1 MPGRIEA
8 PLACRRVVKFLPEG
22 ITPQTRILF
31 FGRGLRAFGD
41 GFISLLLPVYITALG
56 FDVVAVGA
64 ITTATLLGSAAL
76 TILVGLAAHRIGRR
90 LLLVIAS
97 LLMIGTGIGFL
108 VERDLWPLIAIAF
121 IGTLNPSPGDVSLFY
136 PLEQALLA
144 ESVPAQGRTATFAIY
159 SLIGSLVA
167 ALGALCAGVPDL
179 LRETLALSLV
189 TALQAMFALYT
200 LLGLA
205 TYFLYRR
212 LPPHLDRRD
221 TTVSKALGPSRGIV
235 FTLAALFSLD
245 SFAGGLIVQ
254 SLLALWLFNRFG
266 LSLVAA
272 GSIFF
277 WSGCFT
283 AVSFLAAVRLSRRIG
298 LVRTMVFTHLPAN
311 LCTIAL
317 PFAPNLPVAVALLLV
332 RAALSQMDV
341 PTRSSYVMAVVTPP
355 ERAAAA
361 SITALPRSL
370 ATALAPLLSGWLFAL
385 SPFGWPL
392 VIGGGLKV
400 TYDLLLLALFQR
412 HKPPEEVD

>member
-1 MPGRIEA
+1 MRFI
-8 PLACRRVVKFLPEG
+8 PEG
-22 ITPQTRILF
+22 VTAETRIIFL
-31 FGRGLRAFGD
+31 GRGLRAFGD
-41 GFISLLLPVYITALG
+41 GFISLLLPIYITALG

-76 TILVGLAAHRIGRR
+76 TIVVGFAAHRIGRR
-90 LLLVIAS
+90 NLLVIAA
-97 LLMIGTGIGFL
+97 LLMIGTGLGFVL
-108 VERDLWPLIAIAF
+108 ERDFWPLIVIAF

-144 ESVPAQGRTATFAIY
+144 ESVPPAGRTATFAFY

-167 ALGALCAGVPDL
+167 ALGALFAGVPDL
-179 LRETLALSLV
+179 LRAFFALDRLM
-189 TALQAMFALYT
+189 ALQAMFALYT
-200 LLGLA
+200 ILGLF

-221 TTVSKALGPSRGIV
+221 GTATTPLGPSRRVV

-245 SFAGGLIVQ
+245 SFGGGLLVQ

-266 LSLVAA
+266 LSLAAA

-283 AVSFLAAVRLSRRIG
+283 AVSYLAAVRLSRRIG

-317 PFAPNLPVAVALLLV
+317 AFAPNLPIAVALLLI

-370 ATALAPLLSGWLFAL
+370 ATALAPLLSGWAFAL
-385 SPFGWPL
+385 SPFAWPL
-392 VIGGGLKV
+392 VAGGALKAI
-400 TYDLLLLALFQR
+400 YDLLLLAMFQR
-412 HKPPEEVD
+412 HKPPEEAED

>member
-1 MPGRIEA
+1 MK
-8 PLACRRVVKFLPEG
+8 LLPEG
-22 ITPQTRILF
+22 TTAETRILF
-31 FGRGLRAFGD
+31 IGRGMRAFAD
-41 GFISLLLPVYITALG
+41 GFVSLLLPVYITALG

-64 ITTATLLGSAAL
+64 ISTATLLGSAAL
-76 TILVGLAAHRIGRR
+76 TLTVGLAAHRIGRR
-90 LLLVIAS
+90 ALLVIAA

-108 VERDLWPLIAIAF
+108 LERDFWPLVAIAF

-144 ESVPAQGRTATFAIY
+144 ETVPAQSRTATFAVY
-159 SLIGSLVA
+159 ALIGSLVA
-167 ALGALCAGVPDL
+167 ALGALAAGVPQL
-179 LRETLALSLV
+179 LRDHFGLSLV
-189 TALQAMFALYT
+189 MALQTMFALYT
-200 LLGLA
+200 IIGLL

-212 LPPHLDRRD
+212 LPPRLDRRD
-221 TTVSKALGPSRGIV
+221 RTTTTPLGPSRRIV

-245 SFAGGLIVQ
+245 SFGGGLIVQ

-266 LSLVAA
+266 LSLATA

-277 WSGCFT
+277 WMGCFT
-283 AVSFLAAVRLSRRIG
+283 AISYLAAVRLSRRIG

-311 LCTIAL
+311 LCMIAL
-317 PFAPNLPVAVALLLV
+317 PFAPNLWVAIALLLI

-370 ATALAPLLSGWLFAL
+370 ASALAPLFSGWLFAL

-392 VIGGGLKV
+392 IAGGGLKV
-400 TYDLLLLALFQR
+400 IYDLLLLVLFQA
-412 HKPPEEVD
+412 HKPPEEAGESAPSPSR